1 MEASVAT
8 ESIEVSPP
16 SRFSPPP
23 AATAAASPLASV
35 DMAVSP
41 AVVDEVDFRGM
52 VVMGNAVYTV
62 S

>member
-16 SRFSPPP
+16 SRFGP
-23 AATAAASPLASV
+23 AAASPSLLAGV

-52 VVMGNAVYTV
+52 VVNQKHWLDER
-62 S
+62 